1 MRHDDATSHQKFFCD
16 RFIALIVRPFFGK
29 RDHIS
34 FTDFVISRPLS

>member
-1 MRHDDATSHQKFFCD
+1 MRHDDAASHQKFFCA
-16 RFIALIVRPFFGK
+16 RFIALIVRVFFAG